1 MTDSSFGAF
10 CFRLNGDAQSYAK
23 ILSGIDI
30 ANPDRIVCK
39 IYDKKYLLIE
49 SAEQTNDTIGWYA
62 INSKA
67 IEKCLQA
74 NNLLWCYV
82 IETAPKSQPFIYMF
96 IGEDISREYLENEM
110 KEATESIPEGRNYY
124 IEEGSFASMGKKL
137 SYVKY
142 SSKRSDFLR
151 FYLYLCHVIDDFAC
165 LELQH

>member
-1 MTDSSFGAF
+1 M
-10 CFRLNGDAQSYAK
+10 DAQSYAK

-124 IEEGSFASMGKKL
+124 IEEGSFASIDIDQ
-137 SYVKY
+137 YDD
-142 SSKRSDFLR
+142 SKT
-151 FYLYLCHVIDDFAC
+151 V
-165 LELQH
+165 LEQEVFRKASEVFRVYEA

>member
-1 MTDSSFGAF
+1 M
-10 CFRLNGDAQSYAK
+10 DAQSYAK

-49 SAEQTNDTIGWYA
+49 SAELTNDTIGWYA

-124 IEEGSFASMGKKL
+124 IEEGSFASIDIDQ
-137 SYVKY
+137 YDD
-142 SSKRSDFLR
+142 SKT
-151 FYLYLCHVIDDFAC
+151 V
-165 LELQH
+165 LEQEVFRKASEVFRVYEA

>member
-1 MTDSSFGAF
+1 M
-10 CFRLNGDAQSYAK
+10 DAQSYAK
-23 ILSGIDI
+23 ILSGINI
-30 ANPDRIVCK
+30 ANPGRIVCK

-67 IEKCLQA
+67 IENCLQE

-110 KEATESIPEGRNYY
+110 KEAAESIPEDRNYY
-124 IEEGSFASMGKKL
+124 FEEGSFDSIDIDQYDDSKTVLEQEAFRKASEVFRV
-137 SYVKY
+137 Y
-142 SSKRSDFLR
+142 
-151 FYLYLCHVIDDFAC
+151 
-165 LELQH
+165 EP

>member
-1 MTDSSFGAF
+1 M
-10 CFRLNGDAQSYAK
+10 DAQSYAK

-30 ANPDRIVCK
+30 ANPGRIVCK

-49 SAEQTNDTIGWYA
+49 SAEQTNDTIGWYT

-110 KEATESIPEGRNYY
+110 IEAAESIPEGRNYY
-124 IEEGSFASMGKKL
+124 IEEGSFDSIDIDQYDDSKTVLEQEVFRKASEVFRV
-137 SYVKY
+137 Y
-142 SSKRSDFLR
+142 
-151 FYLYLCHVIDDFAC
+151 
-165 LELQH
+165 EP

>member
-1 MTDSSFGAF
+1 M
-10 CFRLNGDAQSYAK
+10 DAQSYAK

-30 ANPDRIVCK
+30 ANPGRIVCK
-39 IYDKKYLLIE
+39 IYDKKYLFIE
-49 SAEQTNDTIGWYA
+49 SAEQTNDTIGWYV

-110 KEATESIPEGRNYY
+110 KEVAESIPEDRNYY
-124 IEEGSFASMGKKL
+124 IEEGSFDSIDIDQYDDSKTVLEQEVFRKASEVFRV
-137 SYVKY
+137 YE
-142 SSKRSDFLR
+142 
-151 FYLYLCHVIDDFAC
+151 A
-165 LELQH
+165 

>member
-1 MTDSSFGAF
+1 M
-10 CFRLNGDAQSYAK
+10 DAQSYAK

-30 ANPDRIVCK
+30 ANPGRIVCK

-96 IGEDISREYLENEM
+96 IGEDISKEYLENEM
-110 KEATESIPEGRNYY
+110 KETAESIPEGRQIFFEDGPFSAIDVDQYDNSMTVL
-124 IEEGSFASMGKKL
+124 EQELFRKASDL
-137 SYVKY
+137 
-142 SSKRSDFLR
+142 LR
-151 FYLYLCHVIDDFAC
+151 VY
-165 LELQH
+165 EP

>member
-1 MTDSSFGAF
+1 M
-10 CFRLNGDAQSYAK
+10 DAQSYAK

-30 ANPDRIVCK
+30 ANPGRIVCK

-49 SAEQTNDTIGWYA
+49 SAEQTNDTIGWYV

-67 IEKCLQA
+67 IEKCLRA

-110 KEATESIPEGRNYY
+110 KEAAESIPEDRNYY
-124 IEEGSFASMGKKL
+124 FEEGSFDSIDIDQYDDSKTYLEQELFRKASEVFRV
-137 SYVKY
+137 Y
-142 SSKRSDFLR
+142 
-151 FYLYLCHVIDDFAC
+151 
-165 LELQH
+165 EP

>member
-1 MTDSSFGAF
+1 M
-10 CFRLNGDAQSYAK
+10 DAQSYAK
-23 ILSGIDI
+23 ILSGINI
-30 ANPDRIVCK
+30 ANPGRIVCK

-110 KEATESIPEGRNYY
+110 KETAESIPEGRQIFFEDGPFSAIDVDQYDNSMTVL
-124 IEEGSFASMGKKL
+124 EQELFRKASD
-137 SYVKY
+137 V
-142 SSKRSDFLR
+142 LR
-151 FYLYLCHVIDDFAC
+151 VY
-165 LELQH
+165 EP

>member
-1 MTDSSFGAF
+1 M
-10 CFRLNGDAQSYAK
+10 DAQSYAK

-30 ANPDRIVCK
+30 ANPGRIVCK
-39 IYDKKYLLIE
+39 IYDNKYLLIE
-49 SAEQTNDTIGWYA
+49 SAEQTNDTIGWYT

-110 KEATESIPEGRNYY
+110 IEAAESIPEGRNYY
-124 IEEGSFASMGKKL
+124 IEEGSFDSIDIDQYDDSKTVLEQEVFRKASEVFRV
-137 SYVKY
+137 Y
-142 SSKRSDFLR
+142 
-151 FYLYLCHVIDDFAC
+151 
-165 LELQH
+165 EP

>member
-1 MTDSSFGAF
+1 M
-10 CFRLNGDAQSYAK
+10 DAQGYAK

-30 ANPDRIVCK
+30 ANPGRIVCK

-74 NNLLWCYV
+74 NNLLWFYL

-96 IGEDISREYLENEM
+96 IGEDISRKYLENEM
-110 KEATESIPEGRNYY
+110 KEAAESIPEDRNYY
-124 IEEGSFASMGKKL
+124 IEEGCFDSIDIDQYDDSKTVLEQEVFRKASEVFRV
-137 SYVKY
+137 Y
-142 SSKRSDFLR
+142 
-151 FYLYLCHVIDDFAC
+151 
-165 LELQH
+165 EP

>member
-1 MTDSSFGAF
+1 M
-10 CFRLNGDAQSYAK
+10 DAQSYAK

-30 ANPDRIVCK
+30 ANPGRIVCK

-67 IEKCLQA
+67 IEKCLQE

-96 IGEDISREYLENEM
+96 IGEDISKEYLENEM
-110 KEATESIPEGRNYY
+110 KEAAESIPEGRNYY
-124 IEEGSFASMGKKL
+124 FEEGSFDSIDIDQYDDSKTYLEQELFRKASEVFRV
-137 SYVKY
+137 Y
-142 SSKRSDFLR
+142 
-151 FYLYLCHVIDDFAC
+151 
-165 LELQH
+165 EP

>member
-1 MTDSSFGAF
+1 M
-10 CFRLNGDAQSYAK
+10 DAQSYAK

-30 ANPDRIVCK
+30 ANSGRIVCK

-67 IEKCLQA
+67 IEKCLLA

-96 IGEDISREYLENEM
+96 IGEDLTREYLENEM
-110 KEATESIPEGRNYY
+110 KEAAGSIPEGRNYY
-124 IEEGSFASMGKKL
+124 FEEGSFDSIDIDQYDDSKTVLEQEAFRKASEVFRV
-137 SYVKY
+137 Y
-142 SSKRSDFLR
+142 
-151 FYLYLCHVIDDFAC
+151 
-165 LELQH
+165 EP

>member
-1 MTDSSFGAF
+1 MDAKSF
-10 CFRLNGDAQSYAK
+10 AK

-30 ANPDRIVCK
+30 ANPERIVCK

-96 IGEDISREYLENEM
+96 IGEDISKEYLENEM
-110 KEATESIPEGRNYY
+110 KEAAESIPEGRNYY
-124 IEEGSFASMGKKL
+124 IEEGSFASIDIDQ
-137 SYVKY
+137 YDD
-142 SSKRSDFLR
+142 SKT
-151 FYLYLCHVIDDFAC
+151 V
-165 LELQH
+165 LEQEVFRKASEVFRVYEA

>member
-1 MTDSSFGAF
+1 M
-10 CFRLNGDAQSYAK
+10 DAQSYAK
-23 ILSGIDI
+23 ILSGINI

-49 SAEQTNDTIGWYA
+49 SAEQTNDTLGWYA

-110 KEATESIPEGRNYY
+110 KEAAESIPEGRNVYF
-124 IEEGSFASMGKKL
+124 EEGCFDSIDIDQYDDSKTVLEQEVFRIASEVFRV
-137 SYVKY
+137 Y
-142 SSKRSDFLR
+142 
-151 FYLYLCHVIDDFAC
+151 
-165 LELQH
+165 EP